1 MLMPFAF
8 QQQKAADVLPVTAG
22 LLRNFDASV
31 MANVFTGTTN
41 RTTPVTAS
49 GQAASCWADLASS
62 LDATQSIATTRPVWT
77 ANLRNGLGGL
87 QFDGTDDWMTGA
99 DTGMTTGSGN
109 RTAFFVVEWRTV
121 TGTFGGW
128 SYGVNASSQ
137 TWGQT
142 KTNFSVIG
150 VQTWVTDYNSTYP
163 IVASTP
169 FVYAAKVDTLNIYH
183 FVNNVA
189 KGSAGYGSSTTL
201 QNLRI
206 GSERN
211 ALAPFQP
218 MNAYQILFYNRALT
232 TQETT
237 DVQTYLM
244 NKWGIA

>member
-1 MLMPFAF
+1 MLIPFAF
-8 QQQKAADVLPVTAG
+8 QQGAVVPLPVTSG
-22 LLRNFDASV
+22 LIRNFDASV
-31 MANVFTGTTN
+31 MANVFTGTAD

-49 GQAASCWADLASS
+49 GQTASCWADLASS

-87 QFDGTDDWMTGA
+87 QFDGTDDWMTSA
-99 DTGMTTGSGN
+99 DTGMTTGNGN
-109 RTAFFVVEWRTV
+109 RTGFFVVEWRTV
-121 TGTFGGW
+121 AATFGGW

-142 KTNFSVIG
+142 KTNFSLIG

-169 FVYAAKVDTLNIYH
+169 FVYAAKVDTSNVFHY
-183 FVNNVA
+183 VNNV
-189 KGSAGYGSSTTL
+189 SRGSSAYSSNTTL

-206 GSERN
+206 GSEQN
-211 ALAPFQP
+211 GSSPFQP

-244 NKWGIA
+244 AKWGIV